1 MSASAVFFV
10 VFLVLLIAACIGF
23 IVLQVKLS
31 KMDSKWPGLVLPAI
45 TLLLSIA
52 AAMNVFAGSAYTG
65 NNLWNIILVASVAFL
80 SENVSTVVLAGIYLY
95 QRDKIKRR
103 AELAHMSVQDL

>member
-1 MSASAVFFV
+1 MNASAVFFV
-10 VFLVLLIAACIGF
+10 VFLVLLIAALIGF
-23 IVLQVKLS
+23 IILQVRLS
-31 KMDSKWPGLVLPAI
+31 KMDSKWPGLILPGI

-52 AAMNVFAGSAYTG
+52 AAINVFAGSIYTG
-65 NNLWNIILVASVAFL
+65 DNLWSIILSASVAFL
-80 SENVSTVVLAGIYLY
+80 SENVSTVVLVGIYLY